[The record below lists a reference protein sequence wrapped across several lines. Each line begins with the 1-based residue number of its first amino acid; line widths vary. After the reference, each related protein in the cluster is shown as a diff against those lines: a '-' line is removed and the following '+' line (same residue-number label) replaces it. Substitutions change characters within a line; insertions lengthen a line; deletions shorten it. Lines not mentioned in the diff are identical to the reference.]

1 MLNLS
6 NFIMNHIT
14 KRNRSLF
21 ADDLHDHSAKL
32 RKKFDN
38 KSILIIGGAG
48 SIGSSFIKS
57 LLPYKPRALIVVDR
71 NENAL
76 AELIR
81 DLRNTYGLYIP
92 DEFMVYPMDFESN
105 VFEKMFISRGGFDFI
120 ANFSAHKHVRSEK
133 DAFSAEALI
142 RNNVLNLIR
151 LLDLLSVYPP
161 GSFFC
166 VSTDKAANPVNIMG
180 ASKKIMEDLIFSYS
194 NKFSVTTARFANV
207 AFSNGSLP
215 FSFLERINKQQPIT
229 VPMGISRYFVSPQE
243 SGEICILAC
252 ALGKSGEI
260 FFPKLEKSQTVTFT
274 DIAFSL
280 LKELGY
286 KPAIFDSSEQALI
299 ASEKLKAGDL
309 EYPVYISK
317 SDTTGEKDNEIFYT
331 DNETI
336 DLNRY
341 KSLGVI
347 TTDQDEFSA
356 QRLTLLLQR
365 LNELF
370 SKERYKKAD
379 IVDILTSYLP
389 NFAHLEKGKNLDGKM

>member
-1 MLNLS
+1 
-6 NFIMNHIT
+6 MNHIT